1 MSVDEKKARVYVTD
15 EMNEISPAM
24 QKALLQTVGLI
35 TCLPNQEVKI
45 SVLNDSNFV
54 TAMMYILSIVF
65 LCSLFLSHFLSGA
78 ASTSVMESSLEK
90 LCYWQLSFL
99 SLCLYRYVVTNTT
112 CIPFLEHVGTIC
124 FSCSHLLYC
133 VTGVYHVFGN
143 INFYGYHLN

>member
-65 LCSLFLSHFLSGA
+65 FVFLVLVTFSLWGCINISNGIFFGEVMLLATFFLVLMFVQVWSD
-78 ASTSVMESSLEK
+78 
-90 LCYWQLSFL
+90 
-99 SLCLYRYVVTNTT
+99 
-112 CIPFLEHVGTIC
+112 
-124 FSCSHLLYC
+124 
-133 VTGVYHVFGN
+133 
-143 INFYGYHLN
+143 

>member
-1 MSVDEKKARVYVTD
+1 MEKKKAQAYVTD

-24 QKALLQTVGLI
+24 LKALLQTMGLI
-35 TCLPNQEVKI
+35 TCFPNQEVKT

-65 LCSLFLSHFLSGA
+65 VVLVLVTFSLRA
-78 ASTSVMESSLEK
+78 ASISVLESSFERV
-90 LCYWQLSFL
+90 CYWQLSFL
-99 SLCLYRYVVTNTT
+99 SSCLYRYGVTNTT

-133 VTGVYHVFGN
+133 VAGVYYVFDN